1 MSRPLRS
8 AVKATLGRVAVL
20 PGLERRTRGSL
31 ARTLNVAYAHYVG
44 PPRPHLEAFYYGTD
58 AAWLD
63 ATLGSLAKRFAFAS
77 LDEVLDG
84 TARGSRPPLAVTFDD
99 GFDMSTGDVPRI
111 LERHGVRA
119 TVFAI
124 TDCVGN
130 RQLMWRNKLSAVV
143 ALSPPGVAERAYAEL
158 AAEHGLEPGDVLEAS
173 RGWPASGKDALAD
186 ELWARCG
193 LPPLDAYLAAER
205 PYFTWDG
212 LRAWLAAGHGV
223 GLHTASHPRCDRLTD
238 EEVRQEI
245 VEPAARLREA
255 LGLDRVALS
264 YPFGLR
270 LPADTERRLVE
281 DGTIASAFGIR
292 GFSPR
297 ATPRHRLE
305 RATLEQHMEWELFGR
320 PLTRSFREVGSRGT
334 GT

>member
-1 MSRPLRS
+1 MSQPLRS
-8 AVKATLGRVAVL
+8 AVKATLGRAALL
-20 PGLERRTRGSL
+20 PGLERRTRRSL
-31 ARTLNVAYAHYVG
+31 AGTLNIGYAHYVG
-44 PPRPHLEAFYYGTD
+44 PPRPYLHAFYYGTD
-58 AAWLD
+58 AAWLE
-63 ATLGSLAKRFAFAS
+63 ATLETLAQRFAFAS
-77 LDEVLDG
+77 LDDVLDG
-84 TARGSRPPLAVTFDD
+84 TARGPRPPLAITFDD
-99 GFDMSTGDVPRI
+99 GFDMSTGEIPRI

-130 RQLMWRNKLSAVV
+130 RRLMWRNKLSAIV
-143 ALSPPGVAERAYAEL
+143 ALSASGVAAREYAAL
-158 AAEHGLEPGDVLEAS
+158 AAERGLEAGDLLEAS
-173 RGWPASGKDALAD
+173 RSWPAAEKDALAD

-193 LPPLDAYLAAER
+193 LPPLDAYLASEA

-212 LRAWLAAGHGV
+212 LRAWLAAGHAV

-238 EEVRQEI
+238 EQVEREVT
-245 VEPAARLREA
+245 EPVGRLREE

-270 LPADTERRLVE
+270 LPPATERRLVE
-281 DGTIASAFGIR
+281 DGTIAAAFGIR

-305 RATLEQHMEWELFGR
+305 RATLEQHMPWEIFGR
-320 PLTRSFREVGSRGT
+320 PLVRSFRGVGREGRGI
-334 GT
+334 